1 MNEQK
6 LGIVYILSNQAMPG
20 LIKIGSTTENELKNR
35 LSNLYST
42 GVPFPFEFFKMSMT
56 KLINKNNNS

>member
-6 LGIVYILSNQAMPG
+6 QGIVYILSNQAMPG
-20 LIKIGSTTENELKNR
+20 LKLKNR

-56 KLINKNNNS
+56 KLINKNNNSWEL